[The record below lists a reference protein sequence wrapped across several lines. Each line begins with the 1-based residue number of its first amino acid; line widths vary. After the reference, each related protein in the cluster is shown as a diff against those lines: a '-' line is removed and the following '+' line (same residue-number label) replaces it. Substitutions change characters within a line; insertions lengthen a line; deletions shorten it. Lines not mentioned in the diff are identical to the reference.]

1 MTNKR
6 ILAGAV
12 VLMFALVLLV
22 DSAPFWARLL
32 DLTIVWCAT
41 AALWY
46 AIQAVVT
53 KSVPNV
59 LLSVG
64 CIGMALCA
72 AWIHEP
78 RRLAGLAIAMVG
90 LIGARFLQRRDAE
103 RTQSSG

>member
-1 MTNKR
+1 MTNNR
-6 ILAGAV
+6 ILGGALV
-12 VLMFALVLLV
+12 SVFALVLLV
-22 DSAPFWARLL
+22 DSPPFWARLL
-32 DLTIVWCAT
+32 DLTIIWCAT

-46 AIQAVVT
+46 AIQAVVA

-78 RRLAGLAIAMVG
+78 RRLAGLAIAVVG
-90 LIGARFLQRRDAE
+90 LIGARFLERRNLE
-103 RTQSSG
+103 RAQTSR